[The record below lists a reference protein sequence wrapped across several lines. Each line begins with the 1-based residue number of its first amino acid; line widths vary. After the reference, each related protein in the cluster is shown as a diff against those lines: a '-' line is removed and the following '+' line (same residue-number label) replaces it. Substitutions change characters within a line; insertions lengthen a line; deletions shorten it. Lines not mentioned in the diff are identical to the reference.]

1 MHYVFAPTKA
11 HAIHDAKYEIHHSHH
26 DNNTKTLTFNELTPH
41 PFKHED
47 VILIRGLKSLGTVAR
62 MKFVVDTLVHAVAAK
77 GCYMMLVGLDTYV
90 VVEREPTPILLK
102 WDHEAAPPEPGSIL
116 DEIMKAS
123 QRFKNVV

>member
-11 HAIHDAKYEIHHSHH
+11 HAIHDAKYEIHPSHH

-47 VILIRGLKSLGTVAR
+47 VILIRGLKSLGSVAR

-77 GCYMMLVGLDTYV
+77 GCYMMLAGLDTYI
-90 VVEREPTPILLK
+90 VVEQQASPILIQ
-102 WDHEAAPPEPGSIL
+102 WDTVADPVEPGSVL
-116 DEIMKAS
+116 DAIIKAAN
-123 QRFKNVV
+123 RG